1 MINKKELEKIATK
14 NGYKTVELL
23 TTWKNNIVYA
33 MCTDDDVDLII
44 GRPEFIIVE
53 DDNKPRLATDKEVWE
68 ILDALNDEDE

>member
-1 MINKKELEKIATK
+1 MINKKELEKMAIE

-23 TTWKNNIVYA
+23 ITWKNNVVYA

-53 DDNKPRLATDKEVWE
+53 DDNPRLATDREVWE
-68 ILDALNDEDE
+68 ILDVLNDEDE

>member
-1 MINKKELEKIATK
+1 MINKKELEKMAIE

-23 TTWKNNIVYA
+23 TTWKNNVVYA

-53 DDNKPRLATDKEVWE
+53 DDKPRLATDKEVWE

>member
-1 MINKKELEKIATK
+1 MINKKELEKIAIE

-53 DDNKPRLATDKEVWE
+53 DDKPRLATDKEVWE

>member
-1 MINKKELEKIATK
+1 MINKKELEKIAIE

-23 TTWKNNIVYA
+23 TTWKNNVVYA

-53 DDNKPRLATDKEVWE
+53 DDKPRLATDKEVWE

>member
-1 MINKKELEKIATK
+1 MINKKELEKIAIE

-23 TTWKNNIVYA
+23 TTWKNNVVYA

-53 DDNKPRLATDKEVWE
+53 DDKPRLATDKEVWE
-68 ILDALNDEDE
+68 ILDSLNDEDE